1 MYMPEMTIPPSETPF
16 FLRNKIPFYLTLA
29 VIATTLFSWFNV
41 NSWCIMLLLLCR
53 LLDGSPVASIRTAF
67 NNKYFLAYFS
77 IFALELIGLL
87 YTHDFFRAWKH
98 MESKAT
104 LAAIPFIL
112 CAGPFTDK
120 PGRRR
125 LMSAYCGLL
134 FVTCLYCLYTAVRL
148 YNLDKD
154 TSVFFY
160 HSLTETISVN
170 AVFFSGYVIVALL
183 FLLSHPLYFGEKLTA
198 STLRIIRIGLII
210 FFTGMMILLS
220 SKLLLALLVIIL
232 VSFLAGKYK
241 LGLNPRPLLGMG
253 LLVLIGTGMLVC
265 TDNPVTRRYKEI
277 SEGDLGLYKKSN
289 IPPETVFNGLSLR
302 LLIWKYSYEILN
314 DRKAWVF
321 GVTGG
326 DSQDLLD
333 DKYAAAGIS
342 KGFLGYNFHNQYIEE
357 LVRSGLVGFCI
368 FLVACGTLI
377 GMARTVGSRE
387 AWFTVTMVLI
397 LYLTESMLEMQHST
411 FFACFFPLL
420 LLPEKIGPS
429 NPAPAVPPTLYSNP

>member
-1 MYMPEMTIPPSETPF
+1 MYMPEMTIPPSQAPL

-29 VIATTLFSWFNV
+29 VIATTLFSCFNL

-53 LLDGSPVASIRTAF
+53 LLDGSPVASIRAAF

-77 IFALELIGLL
+77 IFAMELIGLL

-125 LMSAYCGLL
+125 LMSAYCVLL

-148 YNLDKD
+148 YSLDKD

-160 HSLTETISVN
+160 HTLTETISVN

-241 LGLNPRPLLGMG
+241 LGLNPRPLLGTG
-253 LLVLIGTGMLVC
+253 LLILIGTGMLVC
-265 TDNPVTRRYKEI
+265 TNNPVTRRYKEI

-314 DRKAWVF
+314 DQKAWVF

-357 LVRSGLVGFCI
+357 LVRSGLIGFCI

-411 FFACFFPLL
+411 FFSCFFPLL
-420 LLPEKIGPS
+420 LWQERPAGPDNNRLP
-429 NPAPAVPPTLYSNP
+429 V